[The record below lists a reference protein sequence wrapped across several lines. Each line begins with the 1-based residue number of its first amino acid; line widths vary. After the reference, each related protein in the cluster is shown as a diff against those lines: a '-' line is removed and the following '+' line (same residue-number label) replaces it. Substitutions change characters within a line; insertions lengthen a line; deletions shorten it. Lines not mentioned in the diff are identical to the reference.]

1 MTTNDQPPGS
11 AWPMIISNW
20 TYFSLGMGAAILG
33 PALPFLS
40 QGMGIALGD
49 AGILFT
55 AQSLG
60 SLVALVVVGR
70 ALDLFDRQAI
80 YLLSLAAL
88 ALGMVLLPHASIA
101 VLAVG
106 LLVITGL
113 ASGSLAVTP
122 TVVVS
127 DLRPQ
132 RRIEAL
138 SLLYISYAI
147 GALLAP
153 IALGYS
159 LQVLGR
165 IHYSFW
171 GIGVLL
177 AIAMALLLRQ
187 PVPRK
192 IRSATAGHRPLAPLL
207 RAPSIWL
214 LSLYVFVYLG
224 SATAFS
230 GWIFTYVR
238 QGPDASD
245 VWATAAASAFWLT
258 LALGRLAGSW
268 LLRWITAE
276 KLLLVAAGGCV
287 FAAFFLLTVQSA
299 ALIVVGT
306 LVIGLFYGP
315 MLPTSV
321 GLGQSRHPK
330 ASGTTAGLI
339 IGAGSIGTM
348 TIPWL
353 EGKLM
358 AWGGPV
364 WCMVITL
371 ISAAFLVA
379 LALGI
384 LWERRRANDR
394 PGHNARSF
402 AAKP

>member
-1 MTTNDQPPGS
+1 
-11 AWPMIISNW
+11 
-20 TYFSLGMGAAILG
+20 
-33 PALPFLS
+33 
-40 QGMGIALGD
+40 MGIALGD
-49 AGILFT
+49 AGVLFT

-88 ALGMVLLPHASIA
+88 ALGMALLPHVPLA
-101 VLAVG
+101 VLSLG

-113 ASGSLAVTP
+113 ASGSLAATSS
-122 TVVVS
+122 VVVS

-132 RRIEAL
+132 HRAEAL
-138 SLLYISYAI
+138 NLLFIAYAI

-153 IALGYS
+153 PALGYS
-159 LQVLGR
+159 LWTLGHVR
-165 IHYSFW
+165 YAFW
-171 GIGVLL
+171 GIGGLLIVPMVLL
-177 AIAMALLLRQ
+177 LIH
-187 PVPRK
+187 PVPRR
-192 IRSATAGHRPLAPLL
+192 IRSLTDEHVALGFLL

-224 SATAFS
+224 SAVAFS

-238 QGPDASD
+238 QGPTASD
-245 VWATAAASAFWLT
+245 LWATATTSAFWLT

-268 LLRWITAE
+268 LLRWISGE

-287 FAAFFLLTVQSA
+287 FAALFLLMVQSA
-299 ALIVVGT
+299 ALVVAGT

-330 ASGTTAGLI
+330 ASGATAGLI

-358 AWGGPV
+358 AWGGPG

-384 LWERRRANDR
+384 LWERHRANDR
-394 PGHNARSF
+394 PGSAYSSSPNTPRKWSNTT
-402 AAKP
+402 